1 MTVARGAAADPRR
14 DDGSAYPAYT
24 VTYLEMTA
32 RPSVPARA
40 PEGSTLMRSETPPVW
55 WFLALYDAV
64 GSSYHWTDAHHRPR
78 AEVEAFVQHPRTE
91 LWTLMRAGWPRGFF
105 LLDGRA
111 PPVCDLSYF
120 GLVPEA
126 VGTGIGRWFL
136 SKAIDR
142 AWSLRGTERV
152 TVNTC
157 TLDHPRALDTYRRA
171 GFTVLR
177 RQEHPGGVD
186 RC

>member
-1 MTVARGAAADPRR
+1 MTATARGGVAH
-14 DDGSAYPAYT
+14 PAYT
-24 VTYLEMTA
+24 VTYLQTTT
-32 RPSVPARA
+32 RPAPPGPA
-40 PEGSTLMRSETPPVW
+40 PEGLTLTRSDTPPVW

-64 GSSYHWTDAHHRPR
+64 GSDYLWDDAHHRPR
-78 AEVEAFVQHPRTE
+78 AEVEAFVQHPRCE
-91 LWTLMRAGWPRGFF
+91 LWTLTGGGWPRGFF

-111 PPVCDLSYF
+111 PPVCDLAYF

-136 SKAIDR
+136 ASALHR
-142 AWSLRGTERV
+142 AWSLPGTERV

-171 GFTVLR
+171 GFRVLR
-177 RQEHPGGVD
+177 REERPGGMD
-186 RC
+186 